1 MPLNRSDQLVE
12 GFILDRHQDADRM
25 LTASLFDRQNVL
37 LIIRRSSRWR
47 TNSGGKSKEPSG
59 LHQPLQF
66 LCIRF
71 VQVVDVN
78 RDRLA

>member
-25 LTASLFDRQNVL
+25 LTASLFDRQHIL
-37 LIIRRSSRWR
+37 LIICRSSRWR
-47 TNSGGKSKEPSG
+47 TNGGGKSKEPSG
-59 LHQPLQF
+59 LYQPLQ
-66 LCIRF
+66 LLYVRF

>member
-25 LTASLFDRQNVL
+25 LTASLFNRQNVL
-37 LIIRRSSRWR
+37 LIICRSSRWR
-47 TNSGGKSKEPSG
+47 TNNGGKSKEPSG

-66 LCIRF
+66 LYVRF

>member
-25 LTASLFDRQNVL
+25 LTASLFDCQNVL

-47 TNSGGKSKEPSG
+47 TNNGGKHKELSG

-66 LCIRF
+66 LYVCF

-78 RDRLA
+78 RDRLT